1 MNLTTVIIL
10 ITVILSIYAFNNYNF
25 LHRLID
31 NPYTV
36 SRRKEYY
43 RLLTSGFIHAD
54 YLHLLLNMYVLYMFG
69 SNMEAIFKMSF
80 GPQAGMYFIG
90 LYIIGIV
97 VANLP
102 DQFRH
107 RNNPGY
113 NSLGAS
119 GGVSAV
125 VFASII
131 LMPLT
136 KLMIFPIPIEFP
148 AWVFAIIY
156 VAYSAYMDK
165 RQSDRVNHLA
175 HLWGALWG
183 VLFIVWVYPGALSH
197 FFQQIVGSLKF

>member
-1 MNLTTVIIL
+1 M
-10 ITVILSIYAFNNYNF
+10 
-25 LHRLID
+25 
-31 NPYTV
+31 
-36 SRRKEYY
+36 
-43 RLLTSGFIHAD
+43 
-54 YLHLLLNMYVLYMFG
+54 
-69 SNMEAIFKMSF
+69 
-80 GPQAGMYFIG
+80 
-90 LYIIGIV
+90 

-156 VAYSAYMDK
+156 VAYSIYMDR
-165 RQSDRVNHLA
+165 RQADRVNHLA
-175 HLWGALWG
+175 HMWGALWG
-183 VLFIVWVYPGALSH
+183 VVFIVWCYPGALPH
-197 FFQQIVGSLKF
+197 FFQQILGSLKF